1 MNPMSIRDALNSTP
15 RESFANSEPLSVVGI
30 CLDEETW
37 TVLKLFAESA
47 PLIKLRSHFSE
58 YAAQDSDSV
67 IDWLGSP
74 PPDICI
80 IDFDRDRRRAAQAA
94 ENIRSAAPET
104 ALFAISSDAQPDLII
119 QAMRS
124 GCSEYLLK
132 PMGREQLLN
141 AVARVGG
148 RRRERAQPFKAQV
161 LAFMGAKGG
170 CGVTSLVTQLGALL
184 ANSFGKKTLVV
195 DLHPDFGDAALY
207 LGLTKYRYHFFELVE
222 NTDRLDA
229 ELLQSFL
236 ARHPSGL
243 ELIPAPEGTDAPRR
257 ILPGAVAQTF
267 DFLRM
272 RYEYILVDMAPGLSD
287 ENLEM
292 IRHCDQLHVVTVA
305 EVSALRNVVRHC
317 DYLTRKEIPRER
329 FRVVLNRH
337 QKRSLISDSEI
348 EKTINQ
354 KIFWKVP
361 NQYAHVVKAING
373 GDPIAQLSTSEVTRN
388 LRELAF
394 FLGAK
399 AAGGEKEKDKRKE
412 GSGFLGLL
420 GRS

>member
-1 MNPMSIRDALNSTP
+1 MNPMSIRDAINSSP
-15 RESFANSEPLSVVGI
+15 RENFSTSEPLSVVGV

-37 TVLKLFAESA
+37 TVLKQFAESA
-47 PLIKLRSHFSE
+47 PLIRLRSHLSE
-58 YAAQDSDSV
+58 YRVQDTDSAT
-67 IDWLGSP
+67 DWLGTP

-80 IDFDRDRRRAAQAA
+80 VDFDRDRRRAALAA
-94 ENIRSAAPET
+94 ESIHSAAPEI
-104 ALFAISSDAQPDLII
+104 AVFAVSTDAQPDLII

-148 RRRERAQPFKAQV
+148 RRRERLQPFRAQV

-184 ANSFGKKTLVV
+184 ASSCGKKTLVV

-207 LGLTKYRYHFFELVE
+207 LGLTKYKYHFFELLE
-222 NTDRLDA
+222 NNDRLDA

-236 ARHPSGL
+236 ARHSSGL
-243 ELIPAPEGTDAPRR
+243 ELIPAPEGSDTPRR
-257 ILPGAVAQTF
+257 ILPGAVSQTF
-267 DFLRM
+267 DFLRL

-305 EVSALRNVVRHC
+305 EVSALRNVVRHF
-317 DYLTRKEIPRER
+317 DYLTRKEIPKER
-329 FRVVLNRH
+329 FRVILNRY
-337 QKRSLISDSEI
+337 QKRSLISEGEI
-348 EKTINQ
+348 EKTLGQ

-361 NQYAHVVKAING
+361 NQYAHVVKVING
-373 GDPIAQLSTSEVTRN
+373 GDPIASLSSSEVTRN
-388 LRELAF
+388 LRDLASL
-394 FLGAK
+394 LGAK
-399 AAGGEKEKDKRKE
+399 GAVGEKKKE
-412 GSGFLGLL
+412 GSGLLGLW
-420 GRS
+420 GR

>member
-1 MNPMSIRDALNSTP
+1 MNPMSIRDALNTPP
-15 RESFANSEPLSVVGI
+15 RESFSSSEPLSVVGV

-37 TVLKLFAESA
+37 VVLKQFAESA
-47 PLIKLRSHFSE
+47 PLIKLRSHLSE
-58 YAAQDSDSV
+58 YRTQESDSAE
-67 IDWLGSP
+67 WLGDT

-80 IDFDRDRRRAAQAA
+80 VDFDRDRRKAAVVA
-94 ENIRSAAPET
+94 ENVHSAAPDT
-104 ALFAISSDAQPDLII
+104 AIFAVSTDTQPDHII

-148 RRRERAQPFKAQV
+148 RRRERLQPSRALV

-184 ANSFGKKTLVV
+184 SNSLSKKTLII

-207 LGLTKYRYHFFELVE
+207 LGLTKYRYHFFELME
-222 NTDRLDA
+222 NTDRLDS

-236 ARHPSGL
+236 AKHSSGL
-243 ELIPAPEGTDAPRR
+243 ELIPAPEGNDQPRR
-257 ILPGAVAQTF
+257 IVPGAVAQTL
-267 DFLRM
+267 DFLRG
-272 RYEYILVDMAPGLSD
+272 RYDYILVDMPPGLSD

-305 EVSALRNVVRHC
+305 EVSALRNVVRHL
-317 DYLTRKEIPRER
+317 DYLTRKEIPRDR
-329 FRVVLNRH
+329 FRVILNRH

-348 EKTINQ
+348 EKTLGQ
-354 KIFWKVP
+354 KIYWKVP

-373 GDPIAQLSTSEVTRN
+373 GDPVAELSNSEVTRN
-388 LRELAF
+388 LKDLAST
-394 FLGAK
+394 LGAK
-399 AAGGEKEKDKRKE
+399 ATVNDKKKE
-412 GSGFLGLL
+412 GSGLLGFLG
-420 GRS
+420 R

>member
-1 MNPMSIRDALNSTP
+1 MNPMSIRDAMNSSP
-15 RESFANSEPLSVVGI
+15 RENFSTSEPLSVVGV

-47 PLIKLRSHFSE
+47 PLIQLRSHISE
-58 YAAQDSDSV
+58 YRIQDADSV
-67 IDWLGSP
+67 TDWLGSP
-74 PPDICI
+74 APDVCI
-80 IDFDRDRRRAAQAA
+80 IDFDRDRRKAAQAA
-94 ENIRSAAPET
+94 ENIRGAAPET

-148 RRRERAQPFKAQV
+148 RRRERLQPFKAQV
-161 LAFMGAKGG
+161 MAFLGAKGG

-184 ANSFGKKTLVV
+184 ASSYSRKTLVV
-195 DLHPDFGDAALY
+195 DMHPDFGDAALY
-207 LGLTKYRYHFFELVE
+207 LGLTKYKYHFFELIE
-222 NTDRLDA
+222 NNDRLDV

-236 ARHPSGL
+236 ARHSSGL
-243 ELIPAPEGTDAPRR
+243 DLIPAPEGSDAPRR

-272 RYEYILVDMAPGLSD
+272 RYDYILVDMAPGLSD
-287 ENLEM
+287 ENLEL
-292 IRHCDQLHVVTVA
+292 IRHCDQLHVITVA
-305 EVSALRNVVRHC
+305 EVSALRNVVRHFE
-317 DYLTRKEIPRER
+317 YLTRKEIPRER

-337 QKRSLISDSEI
+337 QKRGLITETEI
-348 EKTINQ
+348 EKTLGQ
-354 KIFWKVP
+354 KIFWRVP

-373 GDPIAQLSTSEVTRN
+373 GDPIALLSSSDVTKN
-388 LRELAF
+388 LNELASA
-394 FLGAK
+394 LGAK
-399 AAGGEKEKDKRKE
+399 PVAREKK

-420 GRS
+420 GR

>member
-1 MNPMSIRDALNSTP
+1 MKPMSIRDELNSSP
-15 RESFANSEPLSVVGI
+15 RESFSTSEPLSVVGV

-37 TVLKLFAESA
+37 TVLKVFADSA
-47 PLIKLRSHFSE
+47 PLIRLRSHVSE
-58 YAAQDSDSV
+58 YRVQDTDSV
-67 IDWLGSP
+67 LEWMGTP
-74 PPDICI
+74 TPDICI
-80 IDFDRDRRRAAQAA
+80 VDFDRDRRKAAMAA
-94 ENIRSAAPET
+94 EIIHSAAPET
-104 ALFAISSDAQPDLII
+104 AIFAVSSDAQPDLII

-132 PMGREQLLN
+132 PIGREQLLN

-148 RRRERAQPFKAQV
+148 RRRERLQPFRAQV

-184 ANSFGKKTLVV
+184 ANSCGRKTLVV

-222 NTDRLDA
+222 NNDRLDA

-236 ARHPSGL
+236 ARHSSGL
-243 ELIPAPEGTDAPRR
+243 ELIPAPEGNDTQRR

-267 DFLRM
+267 DFLRA
-272 RYEYILVDMAPGLSD
+272 RYDYILVDMAPGLSD
-287 ENLEM
+287 ENLEL

-305 EVSALRNVVRHC
+305 EVSALRNVVRHF

-348 EKTINQ
+348 EKTIGQ

-373 GDPIAQLSTSEVTRN
+373 GDPIATLSSSDVTRN
-388 LRELAF
+388 LRELASS
-394 FLGAK
+394 LGAK
-399 AAGGEKEKDKRKE
+399 ATATEKKKE
-412 GSGFLGLL
+412 SSGFLGLL
-420 GRS
+420 GR

>member
-1 MNPMSIRDALNSTP
+1 MNPMSIRDSLNTSP
-15 RESFANSEPLSVVGI
+15 RESFSASEPISVVGV

-37 TVLKLFAESA
+37 TVLKAFAESA
-47 PLIKLRSHFSE
+47 PLITLRSHISE
-58 YAAQDSDSV
+58 YRIKDTDSPAQ
-67 IDWLGSP
+67 WLGSP
-74 PPDICI
+74 TPDICI
-80 IDFDRDRRRAAQAA
+80 IDFDRDRKKAAAAA
-94 ENIRSAAPET
+94 EIIHSASPET
-104 ALFAISSDAQPDLII
+104 ALFAISSDPQPELII
-119 QAMRS
+119 DAMRA

-132 PMGREQLLN
+132 PVGREQLLN

-148 RRRERAQPFKAQV
+148 RRRERLQPNKAQV

-184 ANSFGKKTLVV
+184 AASYSKKTLIV

-236 ARHPSGL
+236 ARHSSGL
-243 ELIPAPEGTDAPRR
+243 NLIPAPEGNDTPRR
-257 ILPGAVAQTF
+257 ILPGAIAQTF
-267 DFLRM
+267 EFLRM
-272 RYEYILVDMAPGLSD
+272 RYDFILVDMAPGLSD
-287 ENLEM
+287 ENLEL
-292 IRHCDQLHVVTVA
+292 IRHCDQLHVITVA
-305 EVSALRNVVRHC
+305 EVSALRNVVRHF

-337 QKRSLISDSEI
+337 QKRSLISEGEI
-348 EKTINQ
+348 EKTLGQ

-373 GDPIAQLSTSEVTRN
+373 GDPIALLSSSDVTKN
-388 LRELAF
+388 LKDMAST
-394 FLGAK
+394 LGAK
-399 AAGGEKEKDKRKE
+399 PAPGGEKKKE
-412 GSGFLGLL
+412 SSGFLGLL

>member
-1 MNPMSIRDALNSTP
+1 MNPMSIRDALNNSP
-15 RESFANSEPLSVVGI
+15 RESFSTSEPLSVVGV
-30 CLDEETW
+30 CLDEQTW
-37 TVLKLFAESA
+37 TVLKQFAESA
-47 PLIKLRSHFSE
+47 PLIKLRSHLSE
-58 YAAQDSDSV
+58 YRIQYSDSAT
-67 IDWLGSP
+67 DWLGDP

-80 IDFDRDRRRAAQAA
+80 VDFDRDRRRAAAAA
-94 ENIRSAAPET
+94 ENIHSAAPET
-104 ALFAISSDAQPDLII
+104 AIFAVSADAQPDLII

-132 PMGREQLLN
+132 PMGREQMLN

-148 RRRERAQPFKAQV
+148 RRRERAQPFRAQV

-170 CGVTSLVTQLGALL
+170 CGVTSVVTQLGAML
-184 ANSFGKKTLVV
+184 ANSFSKKTLIV

-222 NTDRLDA
+222 NNDRLDA

-236 ARHPSGL
+236 AHHSSGL
-243 ELIPAPEGTDAPRR
+243 ELIPAPEGNDTPRR
-257 ILPGAVAQTF
+257 ILPGAITQTF

-272 RYEYILVDMAPGLSD
+272 RYDFILVDMASGLSD

-292 IRHCDQLHVVTVA
+292 IRHCDQLHVVTVS
-305 EVSALRNVVRHC
+305 EVSALRNVVRHL

-348 EKTINQ
+348 EKTIGQ
-354 KIFWKVP
+354 RIYWKVP

-373 GDPIAQLSTSEVTRN
+373 GDPVAHISSSDVTKN
-388 LRELAF
+388 LKELAAVM
-394 FLGAK
+394 GAK
-399 AAGGEKEKDKRKE
+399 PNVGEKKKE
-412 GSGFLGLL
+412 SSGFLGLL

>member
-1 MNPMSIRDALNSTP
+1 MNPMSIRDAINSSP
-15 RESFANSEPLSVVGI
+15 RESFSTNEPLSVVGV
-30 CLDEETW
+30 CLDEDTW
-37 TVLKLFAESA
+37 TVLKQFAESA
-47 PLIKLRSHFSE
+47 PLIRLRSHLSE
-58 YAAQDSDSV
+58 YRVQETDSAS
-67 IDWLGSP
+67 DWLGDP
-74 PPDICI
+74 PPDICLV
-80 IDFDRDRRRAAQAA
+80 DFDRDRRRAAMAA
-94 ENIRSAAPET
+94 ENIHSAAPET
-104 ALFAISSDAQPDLII
+104 AVFAVSTDAQPDLII

-148 RRRERAQPFKAQV
+148 RRRERTQPFRAQV

-170 CGVTSLVTQLGALL
+170 CGVTSVVTQLGALL
-184 ANSFGKKTLVV
+184 ANSFSKKTLIV

-222 NTDRLDA
+222 NNDRLDA

-243 ELIPAPEGTDAPRR
+243 ELIPAPEGNDTPRR

-272 RYEYILVDMAPGLSD
+272 RYDYILVDMPPGLSD

-292 IRHCDQLHVVTVA
+292 IRHCDQLHMVAVA
-305 EVSALRNVVRHC
+305 EVSALRNVVRHLE
-317 DYLTRKEIPRER
+317 YLTRKEIPRER

-337 QKRSLISDSEI
+337 QKRGLISDGEI
-348 EKTINQ
+348 EKTLGQ
-354 KIFWKVP
+354 RIFWKVP

-373 GDPIAQLSTSEVTRN
+373 GDPVAQLATSEVTKS
-388 LRELAF
+388 LKDLASN
-394 FLGAK
+394 LGAK
-399 AAGGEKEKDKRKE
+399 PAGEKKGEKKKE
-412 GSGFLGLL
+412 SSGFLGLL
-420 GRS
+420 GR

>member
-1 MNPMSIRDALNSTP
+1 MNPMSIRDALNSSP
-15 RESFANSEPLSVVGI
+15 REGFSASQPLSVVGV
-30 CLDEETW
+30 CLDDETW
-37 TVLKLFAESA
+37 SVLKQFAESA
-47 PLIKLRSHFSE
+47 PLIQLRSHLSD
-58 YAAQDSDSV
+58 YRVQDTDSTSDW
-67 IDWLGSP
+67 IGTP
-74 PPDICI
+74 PPDICVV
-80 IDFDRDRRRAAQAA
+80 DFDRDRRKAALAA
-94 ENIRSAAPET
+94 ESIHSAAPET
-104 ALFAISSDAQPDLII
+104 AIFAVSTDAQPDQII
-119 QAMRS
+119 QAMRG

-132 PMGREQLLN
+132 PVGREQLLN

-148 RRRERAQPFKAQV
+148 RRKERTQQFKAQV

-184 ANSFGKKTLVV
+184 ANTFSKKTLIV

-222 NTDRLDA
+222 NNDRLDS
-229 ELLQSFL
+229 ELLSSFL
-236 ARHPSGL
+236 AHHSSGL
-243 ELIPAPEGTDAPRR
+243 ELIPAPEGNDTPRR

-272 RYEYILVDMAPGLSD
+272 RYDFILVDMAPGLSD

-305 EVSALRNVVRHC
+305 EVSALRNVVRHV

-337 QKRSLISDSEI
+337 QKRALISDGEI
-348 EKTINQ
+348 EKTIGQ
-354 KIFWKVP
+354 RIFWKVP

-373 GDPIAQLSTSEVTRN
+373 GDPVAHLASSDVTKN
-388 LRELAF
+388 LKDLAASLGVKTGPRE
-394 FLGAK
+394 K
-399 AAGGEKEKDKRKE
+399 KKES
-412 GSGFLGLL
+412 SGFFGLL

>member
-1 MNPMSIRDALNSTP
+1 MNPMSIRDTMNSSP
-15 RESFANSEPLSVVGI
+15 RESFSTSEPLSVVGV

-37 TVLKLFAESA
+37 TVLKVFAESA
-47 PLIKLRSHFSE
+47 PLIRLRSHISE
-58 YAAQDSDSV
+58 YRVQETDSAAE
-67 IDWLGSP
+67 WLGSP
-74 PPDICI
+74 SPDICI
-80 IDFDRDRRRAAQAA
+80 VDFDRDRRKAALAA
-94 ENIRSAAPET
+94 ENIHSAAPDT
-104 ALFAISSDAQPDLII
+104 ALFAVSSDSQPDLII

-148 RRRERAQPFKAQV
+148 RRRERLQPFKAQV

-184 ANSFGKKTLVV
+184 ANSLSKKTLIV
-195 DLHPDFGDAALY
+195 DMHPDFGDAALY
-207 LGLTKYRYHFFELVE
+207 LGLTKYKYHFFELME
-222 NTDRLDA
+222 NNDRLDA

-236 ARHPSGL
+236 ARHSSGL
-243 ELIPAPEGTDAPRR
+243 ELIPAPEGNDTTRR
-257 ILPGAVAQTF
+257 ILPGAVSQTF

-272 RYEYILVDMAPGLSD
+272 RYDYILVDMAPGLSD

-292 IRHCDQLHVVTVA
+292 IRHCDQLQVITVA

-329 FRVVLNRH
+329 FRVILNRH

-348 EKTINQ
+348 EKTIGQ

-373 GDPIAQLSTSEVTRN
+373 GDPIALLSSSEVTKN
-388 LRELAF
+388 LRDLAST
-394 FLGAK
+394 LGAK
-399 AAGGEKEKDKRKE
+399 AAVGEKKKE
-412 GSGFLGLL
+412 SSGLL
-420 GRS
+420 GLFGRQ

>member
-1 MNPMSIRDALNSTP
+1 MNPMSIRDALNNSP
-15 RESFANSEPLSVVGI
+15 RESFSSSEPLSVVGV

-37 TVLKLFAESA
+37 TVLKQFAESA
-47 PLIKLRSHFSE
+47 PLIRLRSHISE
-58 YAAQDSDSV
+58 YRFQDADSV
-67 IDWLGSP
+67 TDWLGNP

-80 IDFDRDRRRAAQAA
+80 VDFDRDRRLAASAA
-94 ENIRSAAPET
+94 EMIHSAAPET
-104 ALFAISSDAQPDLII
+104 AIFAVSTDAQPDLII

-141 AVARVGG
+141 SVARVGG
-148 RRRERAQPFKAQV
+148 RRRERLQPFKAQV

-184 ANSFGKKTLVV
+184 ANSLSKKTLVV

-207 LGLTKYRYHFFELVE
+207 LGLTKYKYHFFELVE
-222 NTDRLDA
+222 NNDRLDA
-229 ELLQSFL
+229 ELLNSFL
-236 ARHPSGL
+236 ARHSSGL
-243 ELIPAPEGTDAPRR
+243 ELIPAPEGNDAPRR

-267 DFLRM
+267 DFLKM
-272 RYEYILVDMAPGLSD
+272 RYDYILVDMAPGLSD

-292 IRHCDQLHVVTVA
+292 IRHCDQLHVITVA
-305 EVSALRNVVRHC
+305 EVSALRNVVRHF

-337 QKRSLISDSEI
+337 QKRGLISDGEI
-348 EKTINQ
+348 EKTIGQ

-373 GDPIAQLSTSEVTRN
+373 GDPIALISSSEVTKN
-388 LRELAF
+388 LKDMAST
-394 FLGAK
+394 LGARP
-399 AAGGEKEKDKRKE
+399 AAAEKKKE
-412 GSGFLGLL
+412 SSGFLGLL
-420 GRS
+420 GR

>member
-1 MNPMSIRDALNSTP
+1 MNPMSIRDDLSSSA
-15 RESFANSEPLSVVGI
+15 RESFSANEPLAVLGM
-30 CLDEETW
+30 CLDQETW
-37 TVLKLFAESA
+37 AVLKTFAESA
-47 PLIKLRSHFSE
+47 PLIKLRSHLSDYRTQE
-58 YAAQDSDSV
+58 HDSPA
-67 IDWLGSP
+67 DWLGTP
-74 PPDICI
+74 APEICI
-80 IDFDRDRRRAAQAA
+80 IDFDRDRRKAAIVA
-94 ENIRSAAPET
+94 ENIRSAVPDIAI
-104 ALFAISSDAQPDLII
+104 FAVSSDAQPDLII

-148 RRRERAQPFKAQV
+148 RRRERIQPFRAQV

-170 CGVTSLVTQLGALL
+170 CGVTSVVTQLGALL
-184 ANSFGKKTLVV
+184 AGSHSKKTLVV
-195 DLHPDFGDAALY
+195 DMHPDFGDAALY

-222 NTDRLDA
+222 NNDRLDS

-236 ARHPSGL
+236 NRHSSGL
-243 ELIPAPEGTDAPRR
+243 DLIPAPEGNDADRR

-267 DFLRM
+267 DFLRT
-272 RYEYILVDMAPGLSD
+272 RYEYILVDMAPGLSE

-305 EVSALRNVVRHC
+305 EVSALRNVVRHF

-329 FRVVLNRH
+329 FRVILNRH

-348 EKTINQ
+348 EKTIGQ
-354 KIFWKVP
+354 RIFWKVP

-373 GDPIAQLSTSEVTRN
+373 GDPVAQLSSSEVTRN
-388 LRELAF
+388 LRDLASQ
-394 FLGAK
+394 LGAK
-399 AAGGEKEKDKRKE
+399 PAGEKEKKKE
-412 GSGFLGLL
+412 SSGFLGLL
-420 GRS
+420 GR

>member
-1 MNPMSIRDALNSTP
+1 MNPMSIRDAMNSAP
-15 RESFANSEPLSVVGI
+15 RESFSTSEPLSVVGV

-37 TVLKLFAESA
+37 SVLKVFAESA
-47 PLIKLRSHFSE
+47 PLIRLRSHVSE
-58 YAAQDSDSV
+58 YRLQETDSAT
-67 IDWLGSP
+67 DWLGSP
-74 PPDICI
+74 SPDICI
-80 IDFDRDRRRAAQAA
+80 IDFDRDRRKAAQAA
-94 ENIRSAAPET
+94 ENIHSAAPDT
-104 ALFAISSDAQPDLII
+104 ALFAVSSDSQPDLII

-148 RRRERAQPFKAQV
+148 RRRERLQPFKAQV

-184 ANSFGKKTLVV
+184 ANSFSKKTLIV

-222 NTDRLDA
+222 NNDRLDA

-236 ARHPSGL
+236 ARHSSGL
-243 ELIPAPEGTDAPRR
+243 ELIPAPEGNDTPRR

-272 RYEYILVDMAPGLSD
+272 RYDYILVDMAPGLSD

-292 IRHCDQLHVVTVA
+292 IRHCDQLQVVTVA

-329 FRVVLNRH
+329 FRVILNRH
-337 QKRSLISDSEI
+337 QKRSLISDGEI
-348 EKTINQ
+348 EKTLGQ

-373 GDPIAQLSTSEVTRN
+373 GDPIALLSSSEVTRN
-388 LRELAF
+388 LRDLAST
-394 FLGAK
+394 LGAK
-399 AAGGEKEKDKRKE
+399 LAAGEKKKE
-412 GSGFLGLL
+412 SSGLLGLL
-420 GRS
+420 GR

>member
-1 MNPMSIRDALNSTP
+1 MNPLSLKDALTIVPQENFGNGFS
-15 RESFANSEPLSVVGI
+15 SNQPLSVVGI
-30 CLDEETW
+30 CLDEETLS
-37 TVLKLFAESA
+37 VLKAFSESA
-47 PLIKLRSHFSE
+47 PLIQLRSQLTE
-58 YAAQDSDSV
+58 YRAQEGEAATE
-67 IDWLGSP
+67 WLSPP
-74 PPDICI
+74 PPDICLV
-80 IDFDRDRRRAAQAA
+80 DFDRDRRKAAAAA
-94 ENIRSAAPET
+94 ESIHGLSPET
-104 ALFAISSDAQPDLII
+104 AIFAVSADAQPDLII

-132 PMGREQLLN
+132 PIGREQLLN

-148 RRRERAQPFKAQV
+148 RRKERALPFRAQV

-170 CGVTSLVTQLGALL
+170 CGVTSVVTQLGAVL
-184 ANSFGKKTLVV
+184 ASSFSKRTLIV

-207 LGLTKYRYHFFELVE
+207 LGVARHRYHFFELVE

-236 ARHPSGL
+236 ARHSSGVD
-243 ELIPAPEGTDAPRR
+243 LIPAPDGNDSPRR

-267 DFLRM
+267 DFLRS
-272 RYEYILVDMAPGLSD
+272 RYDYILVDLPLGLSD

-292 IRHCDQLHVVTVA
+292 IRHCDHLHMVTLA
-305 EVSALRNVVRHC
+305 EVSALRNVARQFN
-317 DYLTRKEIPRER
+317 YLTRKEIPAER

-348 EKTINQ
+348 EKTLGQ

-373 GDPIAQLSTSEVTRN
+373 GDSIARLSGSEVSKSLMDFAAR
-388 LRELAF
+388 
-394 FLGAK
+394 LGAK
-399 AAGGEKEKDKRKE
+399 PANGKKKESAAFR
-412 GSGFLGLL
+412 FLG
-420 GRS
+420 R

>member
-1 MNPMSIRDALNSTP
+1 MNPMSIRDAANSSP
-15 RESFANSEPLSVVGI
+15 RESFSTSEPLSVVGV

-37 TVLKLFAESA
+37 TVLKLFSESA
-47 PLIKLRSHFSE
+47 PLIKLRSHISE
-58 YAAQDSDSV
+58 YRIQDSDSPAE
-67 IDWLGSP
+67 WLGSP
-74 PPDICI
+74 PPDICL
-80 IDFDRDRRRAAQAA
+80 IDFDRDRRRAAQVA
-94 ENIRSAAPET
+94 ENIHGAAPEC
-104 ALFAISSDAQPDLII
+104 AIFAVSADAQPDLII

-132 PMGREQLLN
+132 TVGKEQLLN

-148 RRRERAQPFKAQV
+148 RRRERTQPFKAQV

-184 ANSFGKKTLVV
+184 ANSFSKKTLIV

-222 NTDRLDA
+222 NNDRLDA

-236 ARHPSGL
+236 ARHSSGL
-243 ELIPAPEGTDAPRR
+243 ELIPAPEGNDAPRR

-272 RYEYILVDMAPGLSD
+272 RYDYILVDMAPGLSD

-292 IRHCDQLHVVTVA
+292 IRHCDQLQVVTVA
-305 EVSALRNVVRHC
+305 EVSALRNVVRHF

-337 QKRSLISDSEI
+337 QKRALISDSEI
-348 EKTINQ
+348 EKTLGQ
-354 KIFWKVP
+354 RIFWKVP

-373 GDPIAQLSTSEVTRN
+373 GDPIAMLSSSDVTKN
-388 LRELAF
+388 LKELASIM
-394 FLGAK
+394 GAK
-399 AAGGEKEKDKRKE
+399 PSSGEKKKE
-412 GSGFLGLL
+412 SSGFLGLL

>member
-1 MNPMSIRDALNSTP
+1 MNPMSMRDALNNSP
-15 RESFANSEPLSVVGI
+15 RESFSASEPLSVVGV
-30 CLDEETW
+30 CLDEGTW
-37 TVLKLFAESA
+37 TVLKQFAESA
-47 PLIKLRSHFSE
+47 PLIRLRSHLSE
-58 YAAQDSDSV
+58 YRVQDTESAT
-67 IDWLGSP
+67 DWLGTP
-74 PPDICI
+74 APDICI
-80 IDFDRDRRRAAQAA
+80 VDFDRDRRRAALAA
-94 ENIRSAAPET
+94 ESIHSAAPET
-104 ALFAISSDAQPDLII
+104 AVFAVSTDAQPDLII

-148 RRRERAQPFKAQV
+148 RRKERLQPFKAQV

-170 CGVTSLVTQLGALL
+170 CGVTSVVTQLGAML
-184 ANSFGKKTLVV
+184 ANSFSKKTLVV
-195 DLHPDFGDAALY
+195 DLHPDFGDTALY

-222 NTDRLDA
+222 NNDRLDA

-236 ARHPSGL
+236 AHHSSGL
-243 ELIPAPEGTDAPRR
+243 DLIPAPEGNDAPRR

-267 DFLRM
+267 EFLRM
-272 RYEYILVDMAPGLSD
+272 RYDFILVDMAPGLSD

-292 IRHCDQLHVVTVA
+292 IRHCDQLHMVTVS
-305 EVSALRNVVRHC
+305 EVSALRNVVRHL

-337 QKRSLISDSEI
+337 QKRALIGDSEI
-348 EKTINQ
+348 EKTIGQ
-354 KIFWKVP
+354 KIYWKVP

-373 GDPIAQLSTSEVTRN
+373 GDPVAQLSSSDVTKN
-388 LRELAF
+388 LRDLASH
-394 FLGAK
+394 LGAK
-399 AAGGEKEKDKRKE
+399 PASGEKKKE
-412 GSGFLGLL
+412 SSGFLGLL